1 MFCITIYTARHS
13 PGNMMD
19 NTFVVRAAQ
28 TFADGGPPYADKR
41 FLYFPSSVLV
51 ALPQIYVPARLLPWL
66 VPAMTGGMVMGGWF
80 FALRLFRVSALSRL
94 AVLGVLFM
102 CFLSPF
108 RNLVFTG
115 NWTSYS
121 ALALP
126 LALLLAH
133 RSRWI
138 WAGVVVG
145 LAIATKPMLV
155 PLALLFLIAR
165 RPKAFLAAAVVPLGF
180 ALGAAAIMAQPGL
193 FFTKTLPF
201 ILHGQDDFARPY
213 DASLGTLL
221 PRLGVPG
228 SVATVFGGLL
238 ALALI
243 VGAWRRWNKGGDEAL
258 RLVESGTMLMLA
270 ALIAS
275 KPSFDHYLFI
285 VLPVL
290 LASVTRVGAAACSTW
305 MGLVLIPRLAG
316 FTFWKFD
323 VVVNWAYSVA
333 AVNVVFSLVL
343 LHRAFFRREVSAQ
356 PAQSNADAP
365 AANDLVQA
373 V

>member
-1 MFCITIYTARHS
+1 MFCITVYNARHGE
-13 PGNMMD
+13 GNMLD
-19 NTFVVRAAQ
+19 NNFVLRAAQ
-28 TFADGGPPYADKR
+28 TFADGGSPYADKR
-41 FLYFPSSVLV
+41 FLYFPSSVLI
-51 ALPQIYVPARLLPWL
+51 ALPQIYIPVRLLPWL
-66 VPAMTGGMVMGGWF
+66 VPAMTAAMVVGGWF

-94 AVLGVLFM
+94 AVLGVLLM
-102 CFLSPF
+102 CFLGPF
-108 RNLVFTG
+108 RNLVLLG

-155 PLALLFLIAR
+155 PFALLFLIAR
-165 RPKAFLAAAVVPLGF
+165 RPKAFLAAAAVPLVF
-180 ALGAAAIMAQPGL
+180 ALGAAALMAQPTL

-201 ILHGQDDFARPY
+201 ILQGQDDFARPF

-221 PRLGVPG
+221 PRLGVPDG
-228 SVATVFGGLL
+228 VASALGA
-238 ALALI
+238 ALALVLL
-243 VGAWRRWNKGGDEAL
+243 VGAWRRWNQGGDQAL

-270 ALIAS
+270 PLIAS

-290 LASVTRVGAAACSTW
+290 LASVTRAGAAACSVW
-305 MGLVLIPRLAG
+305 MGLVLVPRLAG
-316 FTFWKFD
+316 FSFWKLDAMF
-323 VVVNWAYSVA
+323 NWAYSVA

-343 LHRAFFRREVSAQ
+343 LHRAFLRREDDTQ
-356 PAQSNADAP
+356 PTQAGSGAP
-365 AANDLVQA
+365 AGEELARA
-373 V
+373 

>member
-1 MFCITIYTARHS
+1 ML
-13 PGNMMD
+13 D
-19 NTFVVRAAQ
+19 NNFVLRAAH
-28 TFADGGPPYADKR
+28 TFADGGSPYADKR
-41 FLYFPSSVLV
+41 FLYFPSSVLI
-51 ALPQIYVPARLLPWL
+51 ALPQIYIPVRLLPWL
-66 VPAMTGGMVMGGWF
+66 VPAMTAAMVMGGWF

-94 AVLGVLFM
+94 AVLGVVLM
-102 CFLSPF
+102 CFLGPF
-108 RNLVFTG
+108 RNLVLLG

-133 RSRWI
+133 RSRWV

-155 PLALLFLIAR
+155 PFALLFLIAR
-165 RPKAFLAAAVVPLGF
+165 RPKAFLAAAAVPLAF
-180 ALGAAAIMAQPGL
+180 AVGAAALMAQPTL

-201 ILHGQDDFARPY
+201 LFQGQDDFARPY

-221 PRLGVPG
+221 PRLGVPEG
-228 SVATVFGGLL
+228 AAAALGAAL
-238 ALALI
+238 ALALL
-243 VGAWRRWNKGGDEAL
+243 VGAWRRWNQGGDQAL

-270 ALIAS
+270 PLIAS

-290 LASVTRVGAAACSTW
+290 LASVSRAGAAACSVW
-305 MGLVLIPRLAG
+305 MGLVLVPRLAG
-316 FTFWKFD
+316 FSFWKLD
-323 VVVNWAYSVA
+323 ATQNWAYSVA

-343 LHRAFFRREVSAQ
+343 LHRAFIRRKEGAQEVHPESE
-356 PAQSNADAP
+356 AP
-365 AANDLVQA
+365 AAEELVR